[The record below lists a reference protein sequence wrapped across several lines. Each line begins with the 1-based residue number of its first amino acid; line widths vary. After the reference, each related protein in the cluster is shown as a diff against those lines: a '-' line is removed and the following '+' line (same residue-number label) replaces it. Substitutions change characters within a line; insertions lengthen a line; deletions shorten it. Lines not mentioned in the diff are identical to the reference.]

1 MTMRKIGC
9 IRLHSMVFDDL
20 GQLLPVAGNQGK
32 VIFICKENFSCML
45 VLFSEAFL
53 YSVEVVQS
61 EHLSRGWKC
70 TFLLNT
76 SDFFIQTERAR
87 GYIFLMCYN
96 CCCRSSFGVWAFL
109 DSGNSLLRHLRAARL
124 KSTCQTK
131 NLAN

>member
-1 MTMRKIGC
+1 MRKIGC

-53 YSVEVVQS
+53 YTVVVEQS

-70 TFLLNT
+70 TFSAEHKRLLYSNRT
-76 SDFFIQTERAR
+76 SK
-87 GYIFLMCYN
+87 GLHFLN
-96 CCCRSSFGVWAFL
+96 VL
-109 DSGNSLLRHLRAARL
+109 QLLL
-124 KSTCQTK
+124 
-131 NLAN
+131 